1 MIEQVREMNFRTC
14 QLILIRKGR
23 TLLTLWENL
32 VLRNEPY
39 IMRLKRS
46 HGDFPRPMIQYIN
59 RNYDCTNELVGVEIG
74 VANGDNAFSIMN
86 ILPIKKLY
94 LIDPYSF
101 SMYLREGYTESS
113 QPAFDKVRDTA
124 IELLSQFGDKIEHI
138 IKKSE
143 DAVDD
148 VPDNLDFVYIDGNH
162 EYEYV
167 KKDLELYY
175 PKVKVGGI
183 FGGDNFES
191 LLPDVARAVLEFT
204 DKHGLKIHGGR
215 SPLSYEWWVIKK

>member
-1 MIEQVREMNFRTC
+1 MNLRTG

-32 VLRNEPY
+32 ILRDEPY
-39 IMRLKRS
+39 IIRLK
-46 HGDFPRPMIQYIN
+46 HFHNDFPRPMIQYIN
-59 RNYDCTNELVGVEIG
+59 RNYDCTSELVGVEIG
-74 VANGDNAFSIMN
+74 VANGNNAFSIMN
-86 ILPIKKLY
+86 ILPIKRLY

-101 SMYLREGYTESS
+101 SMYLREGYVESD
-113 QPAFDKVRDTA
+113 QPAFDKVKNTA

-148 VPDNLDFVYIDGNH
+148 VPGDLDFVYIDGNH

-167 KKDLELYY
+167 KRDLEMYY

-191 LLPDVARAVLEFT
+191 EVPDVAKAVIEFT
-204 DKHGLKIHGGR
+204 EKHNLVIQGGR